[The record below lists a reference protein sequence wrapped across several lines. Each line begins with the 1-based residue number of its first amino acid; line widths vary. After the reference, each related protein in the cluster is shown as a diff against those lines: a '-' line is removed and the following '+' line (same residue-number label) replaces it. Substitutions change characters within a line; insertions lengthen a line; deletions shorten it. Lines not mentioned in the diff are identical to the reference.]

1 MEDATFDAWLV
12 EKLNSLNLDEEI
24 YSEYVKSVLN
34 DGERNEDV
42 IKSLNDLLSGAL
54 DFDAREAAEDILKVW
69 NKKKIETTQ
78 EDVKIVSFDTWL
90 VEKLNSLDLDAE
102 VYSDYVKSVLD
113 EGESDQELK
122 ESLDEFLSGVIESG
136 ASELGEEIL
145 RTWKKCKTQSTVLNG
160 TEEIKN
166 DKLKALIEQTTQ
178 EQQTKFMNRKGK
190 NVDNELKQQLIAQ
203 YGEVSDGEESDDD
216 DDDDGPPSTFV
227 NVNAKMVTDKI
238 QQEREK
244 AKKEFEEKKARDKM
258 NLAKDKSR
266 KEDRKDKEKART
278 QKGER
283 RAR

>member
-1 MEDATFDAWLV
+1 MVDVTFDAWLV
-12 EKLNSLNLDEEI
+12 EKLNSLSLDEEI

-34 DGERNEDV
+34 EGESNEEV
-42 IKSLNDLLSGAL
+42 KESLSDLLSGAL
-54 DFDAREAAEDILKVW
+54 ESGACEAAEDILQVW
-69 NKKKIETTQ
+69 DKKKLETTQ
-78 EDVKIVSFDTWL
+78 EKMISFDVWL
-90 VEKLNSLDLDAE
+90 VEKLNSLDVDAE

-113 EGESDQELK
+113 EGENEQELK
-122 ESLDEFLSGVIESG
+122 ESLDEFLSGIIECG
-136 ASELGEEIL
+136 ACELGEEIL
-145 RTWKKCKTQSTVLNG
+145 STWKKCKEQSAVLNG
-160 TEEIKN
+160 TEQIRN

-178 EQQTKFMNRKGK
+178 EQQTKFLNKKGK

-216 DDDDGPPSTFV
+216 DDDNGPPSTFV

-238 QQEREK
+238 QHEREK
-244 AKKEFEEKKARDKM
+244 AKKDFEEKKARDKM

-266 KEDRKDKEKART
+266 KEERKDKEKART